1 MFVRPEYQEIKKRL
15 EEPRLFLQVI
25 SGPRQ
30 VGKST
35 LIEQVL
41 SNISLPYNSYSADA
55 ELNVSQ
61 AWISNVW
68 DAARNEMDYRKEQEH
83 ILVIDEIQKISNW
96 SETVKKEWDR
106 DSRERRNLKVLILGS
121 SRLLLQKGLTESLA
135 GRFELIRMG
144 HWTFT
149 EMKEAFG
156 WSLDQYIYYG
166 GYPGTAP
173 LISDEAR
180 WKRYVKDSLVDA
192 ALTNDVL
199 ATTNIYKPALLK
211 RLFELGCSYSGELLS
226 LTKMMGQLQDKGNVT
241 TLANYIQVL
250 DECHLLAGLQKYS
263 GDNARRYASVPK
275 YQVYNNALMN
285 VYATSSFEEQRLD
298 LEKWGRLVESAV
310 GAHLVNHADK
320 LDYKVYYWRDKNDEV
335 DFIVERRHKVWAIE
349 VKSGKRS
356 MNKGLGLFREAFQPY
371 RAFVVGTGG
380 ISVEDFLSADL
391 DKFFVVNE

>member
-1 MFVRPEYQEIKKRL
+1 MFVRAEYQEVKDRL
-15 EEPRLFLQVI
+15 EEPRMFIQVI

-35 LIEQVL
+35 LVEQIL
-41 SNISLPYNSYSADA
+41 DKTTLPFNSYSADA

-61 AWISNVW
+61 SWISNVW
-68 DAARNEMDYRKEQEH
+68 DAARNEMDYRQESER
-83 ILVIDEIQKISNW
+83 ILVIDEIQKIGNW
-96 SETVKKEWDR
+96 SEVVKKEWDR
-106 DSRERRNLKVLILGS
+106 DTKEKRNLKVLLLGS
-121 SRLLLQKGLTESLA
+121 SRLLLQQGLTESLA

-144 HWTFT
+144 HWSYR

-156 WSLDQYIYYG
+156 WTLDQYIYYG

-173 LISDEAR
+173 LVSNEIR
-180 WKRYVKDSLVDA
+180 WKRYVKDSLIEA
-192 ALTNDVL
+192 ALSNDVL
-199 ATTNIYKPALLK
+199 ATTNVYKPALLK
-211 RLFELGCSYSGELLS
+211 RLFELGCFYSGELLS

-298 LEKWGRLVESAV
+298 LEKWGRLVESAI
-310 GAHLVNHADK
+310 GSHLLNYADK
-320 LDYKVYYWRDKNDEV
+320 LGYKVYYWRDKNNEV
-335 DFIVERRHKVWAIE
+335 DFIIERNHKVWAIE

-356 MNKGLGLFREAFQPY
+356 MNKGLGLFREAFH
-371 RAFVVGTGG
+371 R
-380 ISVEDFLSADL
+380 LSS
-391 DKFFVVNE
+391 KKVWV